1 MLDPRITAR
10 AKRSALAIASITEP
24 ADPGYRGWL
33 AVAARQVMAAQRR
46 EGTLICDA
54 IASPFAASERYL
66 VLRNVHVPIDR
77 AVRTVAAAG
86 FTDAP
91 SRMRRCRHGRGI
103 RLDLVVFDTWT
114 GAVVFLE
121 VKRGVTA
128 IGSDHRARLR
138 DNWAALE
145 LIGKDVAE
153 HHFARAVTTTRIL
166 VASYYGNTGFGAE
179 RTLTRD
185 NLDAYFDVPIS
196 ESVDVH
202 LSYFRF
208 LVDRYVPGLTGY
220 TGDAGDARSAM
231 AA

>member
-10 AKRSALAIASITEP
+10 AQRSALAVAGSTEA
-24 ADPGYRGWL
+24 ADPGYKGWL

-54 IASPFAASERYL
+54 VAAAFAASDRYL

-86 FTDAP
+86 FIGTP
-91 SRMRRCRHGRGI
+91 TQLRRCRQGRGLRVDI
-103 RLDLVVFDTWT
+103 VVLDTWT
-114 GAVVFLE
+114 GEVVFLE

-128 IGSDHRARLR
+128 IGSDHRARLE

-153 HHFARAVTTTRIL
+153 YQFGRPVSTTRIL
-166 VASYYGNTGFGAE
+166 VASYYGNTGFADD

-185 NLDAYFDVPIS
+185 TINAYFDLPIS
-196 ESVDVH
+196 GSVDIH
-202 LSYFRF
+202 LRYFRF
-208 LVDRYVPGLTGY
+208 LVDRHVPGLTGY
-220 TGDAGDARSAM
+220 NADDRDASPRR